1 MKLRVFFV
9 LVVLF
14 VLSVAQAATPK
25 ERREFAAVSARLS
38 EQAGFFDS
46 DNLISNETSYQHI
59 FGKLTELKV
68 KGGVYLGVGPDQNF
82 TYIAKIRPSRA
93 IMVDI
98 RRDNMLQHLLY
109 KSLFEKSKNRIE
121 YLCNLF
127 GKPLPK
133 DKGWEGKDVRAFVD
147 YIDTTKS
154 DPALYKKSV
163 DEAKRDVQR
172 YGIQLSES
180 DFTVIANIQR
190 AFFEAGLDV
199 RYSSHNRPPRSIYP
213 TMRDLLLQRDLSGE
227 QHNYFCSED
236 DWQFI
241 KKMEDQDL
249 IIPVVGDL
257 AGTGAVKAIG
267 KYLNEIKERVS
278 AFYVSNVEFYVH
290 RQGQYDR
297 FIENLASLPID
308 KNSLI
313 IRSYFNY
320 YAPLQHPQTEPDHYC
335 TQLLQR
341 IEDLLSLC
349 KAGDCESYENIVIK
363 GSIPLR

>member
-1 MKLRVFFV
+1 MKVRVFFV
-9 LVVLF
+9 FVVLL

-25 ERREFAAVSARLS
+25 QRKEFSVLSARLS

-46 DNLISNETSYQHI
+46 DNLISNETSYLHV
-59 FGKLTELKV
+59 FGKLTELKAR
-68 KGGVYLGVGPDQNF
+68 GGVYLGVGPDQNF

-93 IMVDI
+93 IMIDI

-109 KSLFEKSKNRIE
+109 KALFEKSKNRIE
-121 YLCNLF
+121 YMCNLF
-127 GKPLPK
+127 GRPFPK
-133 DKGWEGKDVRAFVD
+133 DKGWESKDVKALVD
-147 YIDTTKS
+147 YIDTTKA
-154 DPALYKKSV
+154 DQKLYEKSV
-163 DEAKRDVQR
+163 EEVKKDVQKF
-172 YGIQLSES
+172 GIQLSEA
-180 DFTVIANIQR
+180 DLKVIANIQR

-213 TMRDLLLQRDLSGE
+213 TMRDLLLQKDLSGE
-227 QHNYFCSED
+227 QHNYFCTEE
-236 DWQFI
+236 DWQYI

-267 KYLNEIKERVS
+267 KYLTEIKEHVT

-290 RQGQYDR
+290 RQGQYDK

-320 YAPLQHPQTEPDHYC
+320 YAPLHPQTEPDHYS

-341 IEDLLSLC
+341 IEDLLAMC
-349 KAGDCESYENIVIK
+349 KTGDCESYETIVTK
-363 GSIPLR
+363 NSIPLR

>member
-1 MKLRVFFV
+1 MRLRAFFV
-9 LVVLF
+9 FAILF
-14 VLSVAQAATPK
+14 VSAVAQTATAK
-25 ERREFAAVSARLS
+25 DHKEFAALSTRLS

-46 DNLISNETSYQHI
+46 DNLVSNETSYLHV
-59 FGKLTELKV
+59 FGKLTEFNV
-68 KGGVYLGVGPDQNF
+68 RGGVYMGVGPDQNF
-82 TYIAKIRPSRA
+82 TYIAKIRPTRA
-93 IMVDI
+93 IMIDI
-98 RRDNMLQHLLY
+98 RRDNMLQHLFY
-109 KSLFEKSKNRIE
+109 KALFEKSRNRIE

-127 GKPLPK
+127 GRPLPR
-133 DKGWEGKDVRAFVD
+133 DKGWEAKDVKALVD

-154 DPALYKKSV
+154 DQKLFEKSL
-163 DEAKRDVQR
+163 DEVKREVQKF
-172 YGIQLSES
+172 GIQLSDS
-180 DFTVIANIQR
+180 DLKAIANIQR

-213 TMRDLLLQRDLSGE
+213 TMRDLLLQKDLSGE
-227 QHNYFCSED
+227 QRNYFCAEE

-257 AGTGAVKAIG
+257 AGTSAVKAIG
-267 KYLNEIKERVS
+267 RYLNEIKERVS

-297 FIENLASLPID
+297 FVENVASLPIE
-308 KNSLI
+308 KNSLM
-313 IRSYFNY
+313 IRSYFDY
-320 YAPLQHPQTEPDHYC
+320 YGRLHPQSQPDHYS

-349 KAGDCESYENIVIK
+349 KVGDCESYEKIVTK
-363 GSIPLR
+363 SSIPLR